1 MSIALLLDC
10 SRCFF
15 VRLNYS
21 LLRRRYRGQSS
32 GLDAGALTQ
41 VSAVTGRPPVD
52 KIQLE
57 AGGVVCYPMA
67 MMVKCAA
74 VFVHTDVYF
83 PEPYTLIEHLA
94 GMTIGQQKQLTFSV
108 RLFLGSVNGPL
119 A

>member
-41 VSAVTGRPPVD
+41 VSAVTGRPSVD

-74 VFVHTDVYF
+74 VFVHTDVYS
-83 PEPYTLIEHLA
+83 PRVSERCITLYEKVNPRRI
-94 GMTIGQQKQLTFSV
+94 
-108 RLFLGSVNGPL
+108 LGES
-119 A
+119 

>member
-74 VFVHTDVYF
+74 VFVHTDVYS
-83 PEPYTLIEHLA
+83 PRVNERCVTLYEKVNPRRI
-94 GMTIGQQKQLTFSV
+94 
-108 RLFLGSVNGPL
+108 LGES
-119 A
+119 